1 MPQDKIKVKGHV
13 KCVLKDKDGNVKEV
27 QEFHNLVTELFDV
40 LVADRFSGGA
50 DTLITHGHAGTGSG
64 QTAADTNLDAYFDE
78 ARTAIDS
85 LTQGAGADDNDVIV
99 VFTLGAGV
107 CTGQIEEI
115 GLFSNSAQATAD
127 MKAYSDT
134 ISFLKGAL
142 DTLEIT
148 WTFTFGTS

>member
-13 KCVLKDKDGNVKEV
+13 KCVLKDENGNVKEV
-27 QEFHNLVTELFDV
+27 QEFDNLVTELFDA
-40 LVADRFSGGA
+40 LVADRFAGGS

-64 QTAADTNLDAYFDE
+64 QTAADTNLDAHFDE

-85 LTQGAGADDNDVIV
+85 ITQGAGAADNDVVV

-107 CTGQIEEI
+107 CTGQIEEV
-115 GLFSNSAQATAD
+115 GLFSNSAQATED

-142 DTLEIT
+142 DTLIIT
-148 WTFTFGTS
+148 WCFSFGAS